1 MIYGVKS
8 TVKKLFLYTLCCVL
22 IFQLWYFNSGKNEI
36 YYIPLQYVAIKLLLI
51 FQKNKETVLL
61 PGSCAFEI
69 AAFVKYFIMPVS
81 FIFIDSYPIMIGSD
95 PNEDSF
101 SLAIF

>member
-51 FQKNKETVLL
+51 FQKNKETVIL

-69 AAFVKYFIMPVS
+69 FHYACFFYFYRFLS
-81 FIFIDSYPIMIGSD
+81 DYDWLGSQ
-95 PNEDSF
+95 
-101 SLAIF
+101 